1 MLVMWTTEYPAD
13 PIRELVCSQQTVG
26 FYDLAL
32 AVYPL
37 GLDGVQP
44 RTLLGQKAAYDPHS
58 AAAVLDAAIVLAEPA
73 PDLLGDVP
81 GGVVPD
87 QKQDLLSTRFELLQA
102 PPEKLRRYRTH
113 RPAVDESQPRLIDLW
128 KVESVAGD
136 GLRLGIVFGERP
148 LDEAKGLAL
157 LGPTVQR
164 GQCQSAPPALVTEAN
179 RPRFGVGLRHAH
191 QPVAPPFFLSYKG
204 SGEVIHRLA
213 RIHLT
218 PRRRAKVA
226 RMVSPETR
234 LSVSPS
240 SKAASAA
247 ISKVQRLVPYPNS
260 LGERW
265 SISLKVSAL
274 CSSKAARV
282 RFGRE
287 EPALRAPRPL
297 SSKSWMAFLTVWEP
311 HPKLR
316 AILGGDSPR
325 ELARR
330 IWLRRRTKASLERS
344 PASKA
349 LRSSWDNAR
358 TKIGGFMTTTIAHPT
373 QSILTMH

>member
-1 MLVMWTTEYPAD
+1 MLVMWTTQYPAD
-13 PIRELVCSQQTVG
+13 PIRELVCSQQSVG
-26 FYDLAL
+26 FYHLAL

-81 GGVVPD
+81 GGGVVPD

-136 GLRLGIVFGERP
+136 GLRSFAGIVFGERP

-164 GQCQSAPPALVTEAN
+164 GQCQPAPPALVTEAN

-191 QPVAPPFFLSYKG
+191 QPVASEASLFFF
-204 SGEVIHRLA
+204 
-213 RIHLT
+213 
-218 PRRRAKVA
+218 RRR
-226 RMVSPETR
+226 
-234 LSVSPS
+234 
-240 SKAASAA
+240 
-247 ISKVQRLVPYPNS
+247 
-260 LGERW
+260 
-265 SISLKVSAL
+265 
-274 CSSKAARV
+274 
-282 RFGRE
+282 GRG
-287 EPALRAPRPL
+287 R
-297 SSKSWMAFLTVWEP
+297 
-311 HPKLR
+311 
-316 AILGGDSPR
+316 
-325 ELARR
+325 
-330 IWLRRRTKASLERS
+330 
-344 PASKA
+344 
-349 LRSSWDNAR
+349 
-358 TKIGGFMTTTIAHPT
+358 
-373 QSILTMH
+373 

>member
-13 PIRELVCSQQTVG
+13 PIRELVCSQQTLG

-37 GLDGVQP
+37 GLYGVKP

-58 AAAVLDAAIVLAEPA
+58 AAAVLDTAIVLAEPA

-87 QKQDLLSTRFELLQA
+87 QKHDLLSTRFELLQA

-164 GQCQSAPPALVTEAN
+164 GQCQLAPPALVTEAN

-191 QPVAPPFFLSYKG
+191 QPVASEASLFSFVQGVGGGDPP
-204 SGEVIHRLA
+204 
-213 RIHLT
+213 
-218 PRRRAKVA
+218 
-226 RMVSPETR
+226 
-234 LSVSPS
+234 
-240 SKAASAA
+240 
-247 ISKVQRLVPYPNS
+247 
-260 LGERW
+260 LG
-265 SISLKVSAL
+265 
-274 CSSKAARV
+274 
-282 RFGRE
+282 
-287 EPALRAPRPL
+287 
-297 SSKSWMAFLTVWEP
+297 P
-311 HPKLR
+311 HPSHAQKASQSGPHGLP
-316 AILGGDSPR
+316 GDSPPGESLFESGLGR
-325 ELARR
+325 HLQGPKARAVSELPRTAMEHLPQGLGAVFVEGGAAGALWARGAR
-330 IWLRRRTKASLERS
+330 LKSTQAPLVEVVDGVPERLGAASQTPSDLGRGLSTRTCQKNLASTQNKGVFGAQ
-344 PASKA
+344 P
-349 LRSSWDNAR
+349 
-358 TKIGGFMTTTIAHPT
+358 GF
-373 QSILTMH
+373 Q